1 MQRPLPDMTTRTY
14 HIDPAHGDDTNDGL
28 SPARPVKNH
37 AELDIR
43 PGDTVLFKCGSVIR
57 GMLHT
62 RSGQPGWPIRY
73 GAYGEGAD
81 PVFLG
86 SVPASDADCW
96 RETRPSVWRYTGAL
110 QSEVCN
116 LVFDGGESCGIL
128 RWEAEDLREPGDW
141 HDTSI
146 GTSAAAESGRGSER
160 RGAELFLCS
169 ETNPA
174 LAWKEIECVLWG
186 ERKLVDGQRHL
197 ILEDLRFENAGVHG
211 YHQVGAED
219 VVIRRC
225 AFRFIGGAVW
235 HRQHRIRFGN
245 GVEFWDGASDIVVE
259 GCVFDNIYDSAATHQ
274 GGETRNIPERI
285 RFCDNLFVD
294 CGLSA
299 YESREPSREIYF
311 EHNTCINSGGGF
323 SVQGE
328 VPPRSTDPYP
338 QPVGY
343 HVFIFL
349 IDANTQPGPVYIR
362 HNIFY
367 GGYGA
372 AINAVLDPADEG
384 KFVLD
389 HNAYWQTPDKPLLQF
404 SRLEPG
410 LTWQDAMAA
419 MLAQGSWPL
428 DPDVRVY
435 SAAEF
440 GHFQARSG
448 QDAHSRV
455 ALPLFVDPAHGDYR
469 QRVDSPC
476 RALGA
481 RSILEP
487 EEGDRLVV
495 HGRHLPGA
503 VGQQRL

>member
-1 MQRPLPDMTTRTY
+1 
-14 HIDPAHGDDTNDGL
+14 
-28 SPARPVKNH
+28 
-37 AELDIR
+37 
-43 PGDTVLFKCGSVIR
+43 
-57 GMLHT
+57 
-62 RSGQPGWPIRY
+62 
-73 GAYGEGAD
+73 
-81 PVFLG
+81 
-86 SVPASDADCW
+86 
-96 RETRPSVWRYTGAL
+96 
-110 QSEVCN
+110 
-116 LVFDGGESCGIL
+116 
-128 RWEAEDLREPGDW
+128 
-141 HDTSI
+141 
-146 GTSAAAESGRGSER
+146 
-160 RGAELFLCS
+160 
-169 ETNPA
+169 
-174 LAWKEIECVLWG
+174 
-186 ERKLVDGQRHL
+186 
-197 ILEDLRFENAGVHG
+197 
-211 YHQVGAED
+211 
-219 VVIRRC
+219 
-225 AFRFIGGAVW
+225 
-235 HRQHRIRFGN
+235 
-245 GVEFWDGASDIVVE
+245 
-259 GCVFDNIYDSAATHQ
+259 
-274 GGETRNIPERI
+274 
-285 RFCDNLFVD
+285 
-294 CGLSA
+294 
-299 YESREPSREIYF
+299 
-311 EHNTCINSGGGF
+311 
-323 SVQGE
+323 
-328 VPPRSTDPYP
+328 
-338 QPVGY
+338 
-343 HVFIFL
+343 VFIFL